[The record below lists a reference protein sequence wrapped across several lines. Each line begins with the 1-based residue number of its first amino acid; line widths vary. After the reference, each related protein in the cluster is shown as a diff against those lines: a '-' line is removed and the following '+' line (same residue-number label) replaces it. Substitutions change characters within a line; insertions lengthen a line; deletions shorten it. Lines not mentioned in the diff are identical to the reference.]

1 MHLSV
6 RCGLLVAT
14 LGAGNQEGCCRLD
27 TTRHAASSREPS
39 RGRHWRGRHWR
50 DLAPTLGTA
59 DDKDTSVPDDFSAR
73 Q

>member
-14 LGAGNQEGCCRLD
+14 SGAGNKEGCCRLD

-39 RGRHWRGRHWR
+39 RGRHWRG
-50 DLAPTLGTA
+50 PTLGTA